1 MNRLLSLFALAL
13 SAASATAADPWLT
26 FPGGDGPGKGK
37 KIVLV
42 SGDEEYRSEE
52 ALPQLGQILAKHHG
66 FDCTVLFA
74 IDPKDGAIQPNVN
87 NNIPGLEKLKD
98 ADLLILF
105 TRFRNLPDDQMKHFV
120 DYIESGKPIVGLR
133 TATHAFNLD
142 GKSAYKKYTWT
153 NKDKDFDGGFGRQV
167 LGETWVNHHGAHGKE
182 GTRGIVAKG
191 EEANPI
197 LKGIDSGSIFGTTD
211 VYTAKPAGD
220 SKVLLYGEVTETL
233 KPDSKALAGKK
244 NDPMMPVAWTK
255 TYKTESGKTAKIFT
269 TTLGNGEDLNAE
281 GTRRLLV
288 NASYWALGLE
298 EKIGDKSKVEFVGE
312 YKPTPFRAK
321 KDTDWKPGKKPEDL
335 VK

>member
-1 MNRLLSLFALAL
+1 MRFLSLFVLMLIVPAV
-13 SAASATAADPWLT
+13 TAADPWLT

-37 KIVLV
+37 KVVLV

-52 ALPQLGQILAKHHG
+52 ALPQLAQILAKHHG

-105 TRFRNLPDDQMKHFV
+105 TRFRNLPDDQMKHIA

-142 GKSAYKKYTWT
+142 GKSAYKKYTWG
-153 NKDKDFDGGFGRQV
+153 NKDKDYDGGFGRQV
-167 LGETWVNHHGAHGKE
+167 LGETWVAHHGGHGKE
-182 GTRGIVAKG
+182 GTRGVVAKG
-191 EEANPI
+191 EEASPI
-197 LKGIDSGSIFGTTD
+197 LKGIESGSIFGTTD

-233 KPDSKALAGKK
+233 KPDSKAVAGKK
-244 NDPMMPVAWTK
+244 NEPMMPVAWTK
-255 TYKTESGKTAKIFT
+255 TYKGESGKVAKIFT

-281 GTRRLLV
+281 GTRRLFV
-288 NASYWALGLE
+288 NAGYWALGLE
-298 EKIGDKSKVEFVGE
+298 EKIPDKSKVDLVGG

-321 KDTDWKPGKKPEDL
+321 KNEDWKPGKKPEDL